1 MYLMCYFR
9 VVNLTI
15 TKEHNILNCNIK
27 EQFTTGVMVL
37 ALLPVNLAARARLPP
52 VKTIWTLNSFYLY
65 QLGGT
70 LPSSIVIFTFTYDT
84 KQVI

>member
-37 ALLPVNLAARARLPP
+37 ALLPVNLAARDRLPP
-52 VKTIWTLNSFYLY
+52 VKTI
-65 QLGGT
+65 
-70 LPSSIVIFTFTYDT
+70 
-84 KQVI
+84 